1 MTKVIARE
9 DENLTLKKPHVPPKE
24 ELIQHLLQAKSKLKR
39 IKDVDSKRTQEILS
53 KDIHVKSIARAT
65 QLKMDTLQNRK
76 SSISKEQVLEETVDI
91 VYDNFDILSGSLD
104 IVKVYVDDLFE
115 KMEAINL
122 TLNKVID
129 VQRIQLTE
137 GDDQ

>member
-1 MTKVIARE
+1 MTKIIAKE
-9 DENLTLKKPHVPPKE
+9 LKKLTPKSPLTPPKE
-24 ELIQHLLQAKSKLKR
+24 DLLQYLLQAKTKLKR
-39 IKDVDSKRTQEILS
+39 IKDVDAKRTQEILS

-76 SSISKEQVLEETVDI
+76 NTISREQALEETVDI